1 MLRCLLMIACLTF
14 APRRAAAAVIAP
26 ETPTGRAEVWVD
38 GAHHGPGDGSRE
50 RPFST
55 LAEALTRG
63 AEGGRPFRVYLS
75 PGRYPGSFV
84 LPAGLEL
91 VGAGEGSV
99 LQGEGAGP
107 VVRAPKGSSLRSLA
121 IQGGSW
127 GLEAAGGVR
136 LAAVRFSGQGTGAV
150 RVEAGHLSVEGGV
163 FEAGGAG
170 TVGVMLVE
178 GSRAEVREGSFAGAF
193 RRGVEARDSEV
204 ELESVR
210 FRGPLTALYQAG
222 GRVRLRHAAVEGGS
236 EVGLFVQ
243 RGTLR
248 LEDVTVT
255 GHEYGLQ
262 GLEAT
267 LEARGFTSVRAVR
280 AGVALIG
287 SRGTLEDSWVLGSG
301 GFGAVSLVGSDM
313 VLRGIR
319 VDGADA
325 YGISATRGRL
335 RLQRTLITRLTTR
348 EGDSGDGL
356 HLRDAEVEVE
366 GLVVRDVAGVG
377 VLAAQGSRVVLRDV
391 SLEAC
396 REAGVW
402 AETLARVTAEGL
414 EVRGS
419 GGPAL
424 VALEDGVLRVDA
436 LLVRDNAGGLVVA
449 DCQGATSVKLER
461 VVGRGPGQVAAEPGA
476 KCVMGGGSP

>member
-14 APRRAAAAVIAP
+14 ASCRAPAAVIAP
-26 ETPTGRAEVWVD
+26 EASTGWTEVWVE
-38 GAHHGPGDGSRE
+38 GARQEAGDGSRE

-55 LAEALTRG
+55 LVEALAR
-63 AEGGRPFRVYLS
+63 AADGGRPLRVHLA
-75 PGRYPGSFV
+75 PGRYRGPFV

-99 LQGEGAGP
+99 LEGEGAGP
-107 VVRAPKGSSLRSLA
+107 VVRAPGGAVLRGVA

-127 GLEAAGGVR
+127 GLEAAKGVR

-150 RVEAGHLSVEGGV
+150 RVEAGHLSVEEGV
-163 FEAGGAG
+163 FESGGAG
-170 TVGVMLVE
+170 TVGVMLVG
-178 GSRAEVREGSFAGAF
+178 GSRGEVREGTFTGAF
-193 RRGVEARDSEV
+193 RRGVETRDSDV

-222 GRVRLRHAAVEGGS
+222 GQVRLRHAAVEDGP

-243 RGTLR
+243 HGTLR

-262 GLEAT
+262 GLDAT

-287 SRGTLEDSWVLGSG
+287 SRGVLEDSVVQGSG
-301 GFGAVSLVGSDM
+301 GFGAVSLLGSDM
-313 VLRGIR
+313 VVRGLR
-319 VDGADA
+319 VEGADA

-356 HLRDAEVEVE
+356 HLRDVEVEVE
-366 GLVVRDVAGVG
+366 GLVVRDVAGAG
-377 VLAAQGSRVVLRDV
+377 VLAAQGARVVLRDV

-424 VALEDGVLRVDA
+424 VALEEGVLQVDA
-436 LLVRDNAGGLVVA
+436 LTARDNAGGLVVA
-449 DCQGATSVKLER
+449 DCQGATGVKLGH
-461 VVGRGPGQVAAEPGA
+461 VVGQGPGQVAAEPGA
-476 KCVMGGGSP
+476 KCVVGASP